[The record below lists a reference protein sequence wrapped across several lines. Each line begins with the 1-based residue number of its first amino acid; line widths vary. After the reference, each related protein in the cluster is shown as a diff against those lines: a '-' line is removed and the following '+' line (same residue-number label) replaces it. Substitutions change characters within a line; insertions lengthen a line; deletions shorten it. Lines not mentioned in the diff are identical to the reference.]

1 MTSTSRHA
9 QFDDRAFGHRLRIA
23 RIVLGV
29 TEREAAAAVG
39 RTLPT
44 WLKYERTGEGRCIIP
59 LLRFVQR
66 SRKPRVASHWQ
77 RPRSET
83 AFNPSSWGKPCDPS
97 HVN

>member
-44 WLKYERTGEGRCIIP
+44 WRNTSEPARDVHHAPAAVCPE
-59 LLRFVQR
+59 
-66 SRKPRVASHWQ
+66 VA
-77 RPRSET
+77 
-83 AFNPSSWGKPCDPS
+83 
-97 HVN
+97 